1 MDKQIFQTE
10 NKSRWITFKWTMRS
24 VAVFFGLLIVAVIL
38 MLIIDKVPAIPYRQS
53 YKNIMTANKPY
64 LQETKISKEYK
75 GFRNFIKEKE
85 IHQNYSKEREDANLR
100 RKLREDENL
109 KPVYERMKNNWQKFP
124 AGIRSAFYV
133 AWDPQSLFSLK
144 RNIKHLNLIIPEWF
158 FIDPKGDSVK
168 LNIDTVGYKFMKK
181 SGVMIMPILSN
192 NFDREFKAEGI
203 SRILHNKQKRTKLI
217 STALNECV
225 KRNFVGINIDLE
237 DLKENSDV
245 YLIQFMKEISEAF
258 HQKGLLVTQD
268 IMPDNDDYNLE
279 ELTKYND
286 YFILMAYDEYSGDND
301 PGPISSQ
308 RWVEATLDKCVKV
321 IPASKIILGLGAYG
335 YDWAEGVADAA
346 NNLTYQQALSLAH
359 ASNSRIDFDNDTYN
373 LSFSYKDL
381 TKNQTHRVFFTDAA
395 TLFNILRFAS
405 EYGLAGSA
413 LWRLGSEDYRIWNF
427 YNKDVSVITP
437 KNFSFKPFETVRTFN
452 DVDYVGDGE
461 VLNVLNTPQKGEI
474 KLELDTTEMLISE
487 EKYVK
492 IPSSYEV
499 EKYGESPDNYLALTY
514 DDGPDATWTPQ
525 IINILSKHHAPAA
538 FFVVGLQAEKNLP
551 ILKRLYKEGFDIGNH
566 TFTHENIAKISPERA
581 EIELKLTRL
590 LIEAVTGHSTI
601 LFRAPYNADSEPAT
615 MEEIIPVAMAR
626 KENYLDVGENID
638 PEDWQIGISAD
649 TIFSRVV
656 KAVNEKRGNI
666 ILMHDAGGLTRKE
679 TVKATEM
686 ILDYFQKR
694 GYKFVSLSDLLHK
707 KRNDLMPVVPK
718 DNGYYVMQFN
728 LALASI
734 VYWLSNFFTSLF
746 IIFIVLGLIRLI
758 TMIVLMV
765 RERHRESKFDYN
777 AVKNL
782 KEFPLVS
789 IIVPAYNEEVN
800 AVSSLKNLLK
810 QGYPNFNI
818 IFVDDGSKDE
828 TYKRVS
834 EAFNGSEKIKIYT
847 KPNGGKASAL
857 NFGIEHTNA
866 DYVVCIDAD
875 TQLYSDVLEL
885 LVSHFIVSDSNPKL
899 AAVAGNVKVGNQV
912 NLLTKWQAIEYVTS
926 QNFDRMAYA
935 NINAITV
942 VPGAV
947 GAFRKSAIEKIGGFT
962 TDTLAEDCDLTMR
975 LLRQGYIV
983 ANENRAIAVT
993 EAPEN
998 TKQFIKQRSRW
1009 TFGVMQS
1016 FWKHRDT
1023 LFKKKY
1029 GGLGI
1034 WAIPNMLLFQFI
1046 IPTFSPLAD
1055 VLMLFGLFAGNAKQ
1069 ILFYYLIFMLIDAS
1083 VSVAAFI
1090 FEKEKLQNLLWIIPQ
1105 RFVYRW
1111 IMYVVLFKSYRKA
1124 IKGEMQMWGIL
1135 KRTGN
1140 VAEVTQ

>member
-1 MDKQIFQTE
+1 MDKQVFQT
-10 NKSRWITFKWTMRS
+10 NDKSRWITFKWTLRLLAI
-24 VAVFFGLLIVAVIL
+24 VAGMLLAAVIL
-38 MLIIDKVPAIPYRQS
+38 MLIIDKVPAVPYHQN
-53 YKNIMTANKPY
+53 YQNIITANKPY

-75 GFRNFIKEKE
+75 GFRNFIEEKE
-85 IHQNYSKEREDANLR
+85 IHQNYTKERKEANLR
-100 RKLREDENL
+100 RKLRENENL
-109 KPVYERMKNNWQKFP
+109 KSVSERMNKDWQKFP

-144 RNIKHLNLIIPEWF
+144 RNIRNLNLIIPEWF

-168 LNIDTVGYKFMKK
+168 FNIDTVGYKFMRK

-192 NFDREFKAEGI
+192 NYDREFHPEGI
-203 SRILHNKQKRTKLI
+203 GRILHNKQKRTKLI
-217 STALNECV
+217 NTVLNECE

-237 DLKENSDV
+237 DLKENSDM
-245 YLIQFMKEISEAF
+245 YLIQFLKEISYAF

-268 IMPDNDDYNLE
+268 IMPDNSDYNLK
-279 ELTKYND
+279 ELSKYND
-286 YFILMAYDEYSGDND
+286 YLILMAYDEYSSDSD

-308 RWVEATLDKCVKV
+308 RWVEENVDRFAKNVP
-321 IPASKIILGLGAYG
+321 INKIILGLGAYG
-335 YDWAEGVADAA
+335 YDWSDNGEETK
-346 NNLTYQQALSLAH
+346 NLTYQQALSLAH
-359 ASNSRIDFDNDTYN
+359 ASSSQITFDNDTYN

-381 TKNQTHRVFFTDAA
+381 SNNQTHRVFFTDAA
-395 TLFNILRFAS
+395 THFNILRFAA

-413 LWRLGSEDYRIWNF
+413 LWRLGSEDYRMWSF
-427 YNKDVSVITP
+427 YNKDVSSITP
-437 KNFSFKPFETVRTFN
+437 QNFNFKTFETVRTFN

-461 VLNVLNTPQKGEI
+461 VLNVLYTPQKGEI
-474 KLELDTTEMLISE
+474 KLELDSTEMLISE
-487 EKYVK
+487 EKYMK

-499 EKYGESPDNYLALTY
+499 EKYGESPDNYLALTF

-538 FFVVGLQAEKNLP
+538 FFVVGLQGEKNLP

-581 EIELKLTRL
+581 IIELKLTRL

-615 MEEIIPVAMAR
+615 MEEIIPVAIAR
-626 KENYLDVGENID
+626 KENYLDIGENID
-638 PEDWQIGISAD
+638 PEDWQVGISAD
-649 TIFSRVV
+649 TIFNRVV

-666 ILMHDAGGLTRKE
+666 ILLHDAGGETRKE
-679 TVKATEM
+679 TIKATEM

-707 KRNDLMPVVPK
+707 KRADLMPAIPK
-718 DNGYYVMQFN
+718 GKGYYIMQFN

-734 VYWLSNFFTSLF
+734 VYWLSNFFAALF
-746 IIFIVLGLIRLI
+746 IIFIVLGLARLI
-758 TMIVLMV
+758 TMIILMI
-765 RERHRESKFDYN
+765 RERKREKKFDYN
-777 AVKNL
+777 AVKKL
-782 KEFPLVS
+782 TEFPLVS

-800 AVSSLKNLLK
+800 AVSSLNNLLK
-810 QGYPNFNI
+810 QTYPNYNI
-818 IFVDDGSKDE
+818 VFVDDGSKDE

-834 EAFNGSEKIKIYT
+834 EAFKGNEKMKIYS

-866 DYVVCIDAD
+866 EYVVCIDAD
-875 TQLYSDVLEL
+875 TKLYSNVLEL
-885 LVSHFIVSDSNPKL
+885 LVSHFISSDANPKL

-912 NLLTKWQAIEYVTS
+912 NLLTKWQSIEYITS

-942 VPGAV
+942 VPGAI
-947 GAFRKSAIEKIGGFT
+947 GAFRKSAIEKIDGFT

-975 LLRQGYIV
+975 LLREGYVV
-983 ANENRAIAVT
+983 ANENKAIAVT
-993 EAPEN
+993 EVPEN

-1029 GGLGI
+1029 KGLGL

-1055 VLMLFGLFAGNAKQ
+1055 ILMILGLFVGNAER

-1083 VSVAAFI
+1083 VSIAAFI
-1090 FEKEKLQNLLWIIPQ
+1090 FEKEKLKNLIWLIPQ

-1111 IMYVVLFKSYRKA
+1111 IMYVVLFKSYKKA
-1124 IKGEMQMWGIL
+1124 IKGELQTWGIL

-1140 VAEVTQ
+1140 VAEVVQ